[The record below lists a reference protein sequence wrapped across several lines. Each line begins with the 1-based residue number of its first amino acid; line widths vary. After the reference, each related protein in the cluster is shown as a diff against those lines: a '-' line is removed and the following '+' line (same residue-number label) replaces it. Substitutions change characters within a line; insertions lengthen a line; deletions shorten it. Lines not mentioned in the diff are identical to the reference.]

1 MKGEKMD
8 FILLIT
14 SEKNADKINMV
25 RGDKRFVQ
33 KSLEQICGFSS
44 LEQKNLFI
52 EGHCEFAGRKYTLHE
67 NFNSI
72 RNDIESLKTIQ
83 RLLLD
88 IARFQTGE
96 HVTILRDAVIRIEK
110 TIQSICDNFS
120 E

>member
-1 MKGEKMD
+1 
-8 FILLIT
+8 
-14 SEKNADKINMV
+14 MV

-52 EGHCEFAGRKYTLHE
+52 EGHCGFAGRKYTLHE